1 MTANFKWRD
10 KRSPLLQIASK
21 TKVGAEEA
29 DKIALIVLTALD
41 AAKRGA
47 APASLANTLTEH
59 LMVGVLLWARQG
71 NRALYDTATAAWMAM
86 VSACARPTE
95 RLDLTTKE
103 YQAIRKAL
111 SYYLRAIPQL
121 EAGILVGAFLEAQKK
136 LEKP

>member
-1 MTANFKWRD
+1 M
-10 KRSPLLQIASK
+10 QIAAK
-21 TKVGAEEA
+21 TKIGPEES

-59 LMVGVLLWARQG
+59 LLVGVLLWAKQG
-71 NRALYDTATAAWMAM
+71 NKALYDTAIAAWLAM

-103 YQAIRKAL
+103 YQAIRKAIG
-111 SYYLRAIPQL
+111 YYLRAVPQL
-121 EAGILVGAFLEAQKK
+121 EAGVLVGAFLEAQRK
-136 LEKP
+136 LAE